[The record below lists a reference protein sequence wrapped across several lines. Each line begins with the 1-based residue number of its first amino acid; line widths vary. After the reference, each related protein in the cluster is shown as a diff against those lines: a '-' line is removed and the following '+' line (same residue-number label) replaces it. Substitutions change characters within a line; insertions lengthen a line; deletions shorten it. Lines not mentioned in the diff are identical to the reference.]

1 MCSQRIR
8 SIESDFTTPLAGEA
22 CLRSEMALHV
32 ASLSVCSCV
41 RYFRRTE
48 PRKIDIFVS
57 RCLLAARSRSF
68 FWGGRPF
75 PHFLAA
81 SVGIVEIASLAT
93 TQTLAWKLLATTQT
107 PLAFATLHAGSNRPL
122 PVVSGGSLSPRVLA
136 SLFLQI

>member
-1 MCSQRIR
+1 MCSQIIS

-68 FWGGRPF
+68 LGGETIPSFFWLLR
-75 PHFLAA
+75 LV
-81 SVGIVEIASLAT
+81 S
-93 TQTLAWKLLATTQT
+93 WKLRAS
-107 PLAFATLHAGSNRPL
+107 PRPRPWRGNCSPRPRPPL
-122 PVVSGGSLSPRVLA
+122 PSRRCMRAQIGRFLLSQGGLFRLA
-136 SLFLQI
+136 C